1 MGLGRGAEVA
11 SPVGKGGW
19 ARPVKRLCS
28 GLGAGK
34 RAEGQGSSC
43 EGGGEDAEEPSIK
56 HPTTKGRHKGGGGGG
71 GSRVCKASSFFRGGE
86 SRGEDGMRG
95 PERRG
100 EPRPGKPTESR
111 AGGAGLERPGE
122 EKAEPHLILRV
133 LKHVAHTALV
143 LLEAEEDVPQ
153 PQGGHEDHEG
163 VKRQVPEVDRVE
175 EHGAAAAAG
184 PGARTEPAEGRPAAL
199 AERSPSRAR
208 LRRLPAR
215 PRAPAR
221 PPRTAPAR
229 SRPAAP
235 PALESSGESGG
246 GVRSGSANLR
256 DEREKGAG
264 WEEKGGGEERGKEE
278 KGGEGLRGR
287 RERKRKETGDSRGM
301 GGAREPWRPEG
312 EGPVG
317 VGWVNPE
324 LERRLMMVS

>member
-1 MGLGRGAEVA
+1 
-11 SPVGKGGW
+11 
-19 ARPVKRLCS
+19 
-28 GLGAGK
+28 
-34 RAEGQGSSC
+34 
-43 EGGGEDAEEPSIK
+43 
-56 HPTTKGRHKGGGGGG
+56 
-71 GSRVCKASSFFRGGE
+71 
-86 SRGEDGMRG
+86 MRG

-100 EPRPGKPTESR
+100 QPRPGKPTESR

-215 PRAPAR
+215 PRARAPAA
-221 PPRTAPAR
+221 TAPAR

-235 PALESSGESGG
+235 PALASSWESGG
-246 GVRSGSANLR
+246 GVRSGSENLR
-256 DEREKGAG
+256 DEGEKGAG
-264 WEEKGGGEERGKEE
+264 WEEKGGGEEREKEE

-287 RERKRKETGDSRGM
+287 PERKRKETGGLERDGRSAGALEA
-301 GGAREPWRPEG
+301 GGGRAGGRRVGEPGAGEAINDGELIGRG
-312 EGPVG
+312 EGD
-317 VGWVNPE
+317 
-324 LERRLMMVS
+324 VSCHVANTSPCAV